1 MPYPASLPVLRQR
14 RRHRACL
21 LLAATLIAT
30 LPFSVHAD
38 AAHEAAA
45 EELLRL
51 IEIDRGLAPMA
62 ARMRQ
67 STLQQIRAQDVAVG
81 EEPTAAPYLTRIGD
95 LIETTLSWERLRPD
109 FIEIYVQTFT
119 EEELVTLN
127 NFFRSSVGGKYLAN
141 VNSLNQQATEV
152 VRSHAMATAPDVRA
166 ITDEMRAAL
175 DAN

>member
-1 MPYPASLPVLRQR
+1 MPRPAPSR
-14 RRHRACL
+14 RACL
-21 LLAATLIAT
+21 LLAAIMTVLLPASTL
-30 LPFSVHAD
+30 AD

-51 IEIDRGLAPMA
+51 IQIDRGLAPMA

-81 EEPTAAPYLTRIGD
+81 EEPTAAPYLARIGD

-109 FIEIYVQTFT
+109 FLDIYMQTFT
-119 EEELVTLN
+119 REELVALN
-127 NFFRSSVGGKYLAN
+127 TFFRSSVGGKYLAN

-152 VRSHAMATAPDVRA
+152 VRRHAMATAPDVRA

-175 DAN
+175 DGN

>member
-1 MPYPASLPVLRQR
+1 MFCSARRQR
-14 RRHRACL
+14 AGL
-21 LLAATLIAT
+21 LLAAALVAA

-38 AAHEAAA
+38 PAHEAAA

-51 IEIDRGLAPMA
+51 IQIDRGLAPMA

-81 EEPTAAPYLTRIGD
+81 EEPTAAPYLNRIGD

-109 FIEIYVQTFT
+109 FLEIYMQTFT
-119 EEELVTLN
+119 REELVALN
-127 NFFRSSVGGKYLAN
+127 EFFRSSVGGKYLAN

-152 VRSHAMATAPDVRA
+152 VRRNAMATAPDVRA

-175 DAN
+175 ESN

>member
-1 MPYPASLPVLRQR
+1 MPRPAPRL
-14 RRHRACL
+14 RACL
-21 LLAATLIAT
+21 LLTAFMTAT
-30 LPFSVHAD
+30 LPLSVHAD

-45 EELLRL
+45 EDLLRL
-51 IEIDRGLAPMA
+51 IQIDRGLAPMA

-81 EEPTAAPYLTRIGD
+81 EEPIAAPYLTRIGD

-109 FIEIYVQTFT
+109 FLKIYMQTFT
-119 EEELVTLN
+119 REELVALN
-127 NFFRSSVGGKYLAN
+127 TFFRSSVGGKYLAN

-152 VRSHAMATAPDVRA
+152 VRQHAIATAPDVRA

-175 DAN
+175 DGN

>member
-1 MPYPASLPVLRQR
+1 MTCPPRPRATALLLALILLASLPPSLR
-14 RRHRACL
+14 
-21 LLAATLIAT
+21 
-30 LPFSVHAD
+30 AD

-51 IEIDRGLAPMA
+51 IQVDRGLSPMA

-81 EEPTAAPYLTRIGD
+81 EEPVAAPYLARIGD
-95 LIETTLSWERLRPD
+95 LIEQTLSWERLRPE
-109 FIEIYVQTFT
+109 FIEIYTQTFT
-119 EEELVTLN
+119 REELVALN
-127 NFFRSSVGGKYLAN
+127 TFFRSSVGGKYLAN

-152 VRSHAMATAPDVRA
+152 VRRHAMATAPEVRA

>member
-1 MPYPASLPVLRQR
+1 MPRPASNR
-14 RRHRACL
+14 RAAHLTARL
-21 LLAATLIAT
+21 LTTLMIAV
-30 LPFSVHAD
+30 LPFSAQAD

-51 IEIDRGLAPMA
+51 IQIDRGLAPMA

-95 LIETTLSWERLRPD
+95 LIEATLSWERLRPD
-109 FIEIYVQTFT
+109 FLAIYMQTFT
-119 EEELVTLN
+119 REELVALN
-127 NFFRSSVGGKYLAN
+127 SFFRSSVGGKYLAN

-152 VRSHAMATAPDVRA
+152 VRKHAMTAAPDVRA
-166 ITDEMRAAL
+166 ITEEMRAAL
-175 DAN
+175 DQR

>member
-1 MPYPASLPVLRQR
+1 MPCSAPR
-14 RRHRACL
+14 RRVRL
-21 LLAATLIAT
+21 LLVAVMTVM

-51 IEIDRGLAPMA
+51 IQIDRGLAPMA

-81 EEPTAAPYLTRIGD
+81 EEPTAAPYLARIGD
-95 LIETTLSWERLRPD
+95 LIEATLSWERLRPD
-109 FIEIYVQTFT
+109 FLEIYMQTFT
-119 EEELVTLN
+119 REELVTLN
-127 NFFRSSVGGKYLAN
+127 TFFRSSVGGKYLAN

-152 VRSHAMATAPDVRA
+152 VRRHAMATAPDVRA

-175 DAN
+175 DGN